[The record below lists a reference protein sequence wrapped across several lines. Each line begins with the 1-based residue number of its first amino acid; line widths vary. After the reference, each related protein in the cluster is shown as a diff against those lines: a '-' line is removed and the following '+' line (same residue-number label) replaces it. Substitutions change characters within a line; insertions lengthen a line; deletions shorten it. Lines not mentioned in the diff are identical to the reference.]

1 VYVVRLLPGQRE
13 GTEELEADD
22 ATVLED
28 DEEVSGPDVDVW
40 LELDVVSVLDL
51 DVDIAADELEGVAD
65 TDWVVEK
72 LSVVDWLLDVLL
84 VVIVL
89 IDVAAPLL
97 EYTPGISDMDETML
111 EVLLVAAD
119 VTLVT
124 PVLVIVMVREIR
136 LLELLNR
143 VDVLVG
149 APLLVRESEVVG
161 RETGLRLRD
170 DPKELVVDWLEV
182 CGMLELEIRIDELID
197 TMDDEGDI
205 GIDELIEYI
214 EGTGE
219 ETDVVNAVG
228 GELLVDSIRLEE
240 MEVNPRLVDSRPVAD
255 DDVEPKFVDREL
267 RLDTLVWIVDID
279 ALVDVAL
286 SPGG

>member
-1 VYVVRLLPGQRE
+1 
-13 GTEELEADD
+13 
-22 ATVLED
+22 
-28 DEEVSGPDVDVW
+28 
-40 LELDVVSVLDL
+40 
-51 DVDIAADELEGVAD
+51 
-65 TDWVVEK
+65 
-72 LSVVDWLLDVLL
+72 
-84 VVIVL
+84 
-89 IDVAAPLL
+89 
-97 EYTPGISDMDETML
+97 
-111 EVLLVAAD
+111 
-119 VTLVT
+119 
-124 PVLVIVMVREIR
+124 
-136 LLELLNR
+136 
-143 VDVLVG
+143 
-149 APLLVRESEVVG
+149 
-161 RETGLRLRD
+161 
-170 DPKELVVDWLEV
+170 
-182 CGMLELEIRIDELID
+182 MLELEIRIDELID

-255 DDVEPKFVDREL
+255 VDVEPKFVDREL

>member
-1 VYVVRLLPGQRE
+1 
-13 GTEELEADD
+13 
-22 ATVLED
+22 
-28 DEEVSGPDVDVW
+28 
-40 LELDVVSVLDL
+40 VLDL

-170 DPKELVVDWLEV
+170 DPKELVVD
-182 CGMLELEIRIDELID
+182 
-197 TMDDEGDI
+197 
-205 GIDELIEYI
+205 
-214 EGTGE
+214 
-219 ETDVVNAVG
+219 
-228 GELLVDSIRLEE
+228 
-240 MEVNPRLVDSRPVAD
+240 
-255 DDVEPKFVDREL
+255 
-267 RLDTLVWIVDID
+267 
-279 ALVDVAL
+279 
-286 SPGG
+286 

>member
-255 DDVEPKFVDREL
+255 VDVEPKFVDREL

>member
-1 VYVVRLLPGQRE
+1 
-13 GTEELEADD
+13 
-22 ATVLED
+22 
-28 DEEVSGPDVDVW
+28 
-40 LELDVVSVLDL
+40 
-51 DVDIAADELEGVAD
+51 
-65 TDWVVEK
+65 
-72 LSVVDWLLDVLL
+72 
-84 VVIVL
+84 
-89 IDVAAPLL
+89 
-97 EYTPGISDMDETML
+97 
-111 EVLLVAAD
+111 
-119 VTLVT
+119 
-124 PVLVIVMVREIR
+124 
-136 LLELLNR
+136 
-143 VDVLVG
+143 
-149 APLLVRESEVVG
+149 
-161 RETGLRLRD
+161 
-170 DPKELVVDWLEV
+170 
-182 CGMLELEIRIDELID
+182 MLELEIRIDELID